1 MKKIFAILIGII
13 AVAAVSFMF
22 FSNRHSP
29 ALRSAHQSELSGEP
43 EQALALYCEALA
55 NAAPSVTV
63 PDINRSKI
71 LPEDKLKKET
81 AKYFSAITASGKKI
95 RPDVAS
101 ALEGI
106 KRCENRV
113 QEHVN
118 TLSQPKVQPL
128 DIDGYIS
135 EWNRSFFAPTVEPAR
150 SHESMAT
157 GNFTRAMSLL
167 VISSGKDYTY
177 ELCLLNLSNLRG
189 TRCTLLSE
197 NSVRLYAEP
206 GEYLLLCRSSVT
218 FPTGEIWRS
227 GWTPIKLEMPLKA
240 SLVTADMRTSIQRKS
255 R

>member
-1 MKKIFAILIGII
+1 MKKIFALLTGVII
-13 AVAAVSFMF
+13 VAAVSFIF

-29 ALRSAHQSELSGEP
+29 ALRSAHRSELSGDLN
-43 EQALALYCEALA
+43 QALALYCEALMST
-55 NAAPSVTV
+55 APSITI

-71 LPEDKLKKET
+71 LPEDKLKKDI
-81 AKYFSAITASGKKI
+81 AKYFSVITAPGKKV
-95 RPDVAS
+95 RPDAAS

-106 KRCENRV
+106 RRCENAV
-113 QEHVN
+113 KEHVN
-118 TLSQPKVQPL
+118 TLSQPAVRPL

-167 VISSGKDYTY
+167 VIGSGKDYTY
-177 ELCLLNLSNLRG
+177 ELGLIDLANLRA

-197 NSVRLYAEP
+197 NSVRLYAQP

-227 GWTPIKLEMPLKA
+227 DWTPIRLEIPMKA
-240 SLVTADMRTSIQRKS
+240 SLVTADMRTSITRKS